1 MSENVVAWS
10 FDHQRSG
17 PSFFGSGVPTR
28 TRQIWPHSS
37 HSKYLPSRGGV
48 MGTSKTFL
56 LPQSG
61 QGGAVGEKIG
71 FIGDTGRTMVYR
83 KMALAVCRK
92 PDR

>member
-1 MSENVVAWS
+1 
-10 FDHQRSG
+10 
-17 PSFFGSGVPTR
+17 
-28 TRQIWPHSS
+28 
-37 HSKYLPSRGGV
+37 